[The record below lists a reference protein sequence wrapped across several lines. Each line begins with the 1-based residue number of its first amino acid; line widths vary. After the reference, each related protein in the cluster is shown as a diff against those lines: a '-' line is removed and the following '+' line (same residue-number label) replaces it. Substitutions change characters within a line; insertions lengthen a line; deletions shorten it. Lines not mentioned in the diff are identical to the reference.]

1 MYSYRLVTLLGVEI
15 FLSFTFLA
23 RLISLIFF
31 SPVSDTTTEELFSSF
46 FRFLLES
53 FRLFALICIPVVI
66 VLSIFLFTSNIRLI
80 RSHGFSPKNLLGIF
94 LSTALIGGIIFNLF
108 FVYELQDSLYNV
120 HSYLGYHLSSFV
132 ETVSTLIFVYLECM
146 MFATFYASL
155 MAARHVPSPN
165 KDYCLILGCYVNP
178 DGTPGGILKA
188 RIDRAIEL
196 SDREAH
202 ETGRNLIFIPSGGKG
217 TDEPVSE
224 AAAMAK
230 YLAGKSIPP
239 ENILLE
245 DRSKTTFENMKYSKS
260 LISKTTGHK
269 KVDGHSLAFATTDFH
284 LFRSGVIATSL
295 GLEGIEGIGSRSS
308 WYFYPNALIREFA
321 ANLLS
326 EYKTHLFNLI
336 NITLAIAIA
345 FTISYFFNIL

>member
-1 MYSYRLVTLLGVEI
+1 
-15 FLSFTFLA
+15 
-23 RLISLIFF
+23 
-31 SPVSDTTTEELFSSF
+31 
-46 FRFLLES
+46 
-53 FRLFALICIPVVI
+53 
-66 VLSIFLFTSNIRLI
+66 
-80 RSHGFSPKNLLGIF
+80 
-94 LSTALIGGIIFNLF
+94 
-108 FVYELQDSLYNV
+108 
-120 HSYLGYHLSSFV
+120 
-132 ETVSTLIFVYLECM
+132 
-146 MFATFYASL
+146 
-155 MAARHVPSPN
+155 
-165 KDYCLILGCYVNP
+165 
-178 DGTPGGILKA
+178 
-188 RIDRAIEL
+188 
-196 SDREAH
+196 
-202 ETGRNLIFIPSGGKG
+202 
-217 TDEPVSE
+217 
-224 AAAMAK
+224 MAK
-230 YLAGKSIPP
+230 YLAEKSIPP

-336 NITLAIAIA
+336 NISLAIAIA